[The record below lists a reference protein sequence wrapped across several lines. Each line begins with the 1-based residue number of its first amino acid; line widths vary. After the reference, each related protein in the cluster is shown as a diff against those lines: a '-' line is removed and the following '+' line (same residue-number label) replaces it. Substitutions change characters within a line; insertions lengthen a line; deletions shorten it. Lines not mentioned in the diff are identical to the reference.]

1 MEKKIINLIKD
12 NDGGSCLICGKKEVT
27 IKVRIQRINPED
39 NITSFHIC
47 DECVVRMQQDIQK
60 ICE

>member
-1 MEKKIINLIKD
+1 MEKRIINLIKD
-12 NDGGSCLICGKKEVT
+12 SEGSSCLTCGKKEATV
-27 IKVRIQRINPED
+27 KVKIQRINPED

-47 DECVVRMQQDIQK
+47 DECLVKMQQDIQK

>member
-12 NDGGSCLICGKKEVT
+12 NGGSSCLTCGNKEAT
-27 IKVRIQRINPED
+27 IKVRIQRIKPED

-47 DECVVRMQQDIQK
+47 DECVVRMQQDVYK